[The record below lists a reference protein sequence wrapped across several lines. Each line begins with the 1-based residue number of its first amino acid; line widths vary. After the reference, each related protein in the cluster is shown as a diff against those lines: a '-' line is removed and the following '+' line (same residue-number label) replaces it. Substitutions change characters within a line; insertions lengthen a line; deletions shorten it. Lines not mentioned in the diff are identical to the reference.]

1 MPMPHTSTFIQRLGE
16 LRHRAPGVAKLTAR
30 IAAAIEPERLR
41 LDADDLERVLFD
53 HANALAWQLPSC
65 ATRLSVWL
73 NHLAMDE
80 VKALEHRDVSV
91 FINEAATLGGPASV
105 VAG

>member
-1 MPMPHTSTFIQRLGE
+1 MAMPHTATFIQRLGE
-16 LRHRAPGVAKLTAR
+16 LRHRAPRVAKLTIR

-41 LDADDLERVLFD
+41 LDAEDLERILFD
-53 HANALAWQLPSC
+53 HADALAWQLPSC

-73 NHLAMDE
+73 NLLARDE
-80 VKALEHRDVSV
+80 FKALEHRDVAV
-91 FINEAATLGGPASV
+91 FVNEAAALGGPSSV